1 MKGLWM
7 TAVLSLAVI
16 AGGCGTAG
24 KSVKSSA
31 PAPDGV
37 DAQMQAFSG
46 LGETAKT
53 VQGFKVVI
61 LDDSLFKKGSSHLS
75 SQGLQR
81 VDSLASLLSKYAGDS
96 VTLSAYTDNTGT
108 ESKNLKFSQRRADH
122 IKAELVKQGLATAA
136 VTAQGK
142 GEANPR
148 AANDTPEGQ
157 VQNRRVVFE
166 IVPQS

>member
-7 TAVLSLAVI
+7 TAGLSFAVI
-16 AGGCGTAG
+16 AGGCGTVS
-24 KSVKSSA
+24 KSVKSSPHA
-31 PAPDGV
+31 PNGV

-61 LDDSLFKKGSSHLS
+61 LDNSLFKKGSSHLTLE
-75 SQGLQR
+75 GLQR
-81 VDSLASLLSKYAGDS
+81 VDLLAALLSKYSGDS

-108 ESKNLKFSQRRADH
+108 ESKNQRFSQRRADH
-122 IKAELVKQGLATAA
+122 IKAELVKQGLAAAA
-136 VTAQGK
+136 VSAQGK

-148 AANDTPEGQ
+148 VANDTPEGK